1 MGPMP
6 NANNGM
12 SSRKRTASRV
22 DEEEND
28 QRKRERETR
37 VVARFE
43 NMTKDDTEHAFEV
56 VCRKWSLVRTG
67 ATFQDI
73 VDNAFQ
79 NFGFDITDTFVQE
92 DRNGTHGLSLLDER
106 IHDSEMEVLAIYH
119 KMREHEMLHDQL
131 THDRIQSV
139 LGQVYYSK
147 RLVLSTYQGL
157 RGVVNAQHRQDGTE
171 NPVEMSDK
179 QLDQSLGAWSL
190 RFRWIDDD
198 IVPYQ
203 RLLLFMLDKA
213 VDRNFRRQGDMCF
226 EPIVVNGHNTHA
238 WRAVCTIKEWI
249 YRETSKETNYDQ
261 WHWLTANANNPKTLE
276 HHLTNCIDYSF
287 PVLKKDRS
295 TFAFTNGVYRARENT
310 FHPYTDNTLSPDIAA
325 CKFFDQDFP
334 VDDHQLD
341 DPRDI
346 PTRAFQ
352 SIMDY
357 QGWGEDVQTWMYIM
371 LGRVLYN
378 LNELDGWQVIPF
390 MAGVANCGKSTI
402 TLKIAKQFYMD
413 VDTGTLSNNIETKFG
428 LSQFYNKLLFVAP
441 EIKSDLRI
449 EQAEF
454 QSIVSGEDITIN
466 VKNRTAF
473 STQWKV
479 PGILAGN
486 EVPSWADNSGSIQ
499 RRIVLF
505 DFPKAVVNGDMKLA
519 DKLQDEM
526 PSIMLKCNR
535 LYLDAVEKW
544 SSENIWTVLPS
555 YFLGTRNDLAA
566 TTNVLEAFV
575 TSDMVALDKNGYMSL
590 EDFKMSLRTF
600 ATANNYAV
608 KRFTKE
614 FFRGVFDKYG
624 ITKVREER
632 MYNGR
637 LVTREYLDGVSAQ
650 HTQSGNN
657 TMLG

>member
-1 MGPMP
+1 
-6 NANNGM
+6 
-12 SSRKRTASRV
+12 
-22 DEEEND
+22 
-28 QRKRERETR
+28 
-37 VVARFE
+37 
-43 NMTKDDTEHAFEV
+43 
-56 VCRKWSLVRTG
+56 
-67 ATFQDI
+67 
-73 VDNAFQ
+73 
-79 NFGFDITDTFVQE
+79 
-92 DRNGTHGLSLLDER
+92 
-106 IHDSEMEVLAIYH
+106 
-119 KMREHEMLHDQL
+119 
-131 THDRIQSV
+131 
-139 LGQVYYSK
+139 
-147 RLVLSTYQGL
+147 
-157 RGVVNAQHRQDGTE
+157 
-171 NPVEMSDK
+171 MSDQ

-213 VDRNFRRQGDMCF
+213 VDRNYRRQGDMCF
-226 EPIVVNGHNTHA
+226 EPIVVDGHNTHA
-238 WRAVCTIKEWI
+238 WRPVCTIKEWI
-249 YRETSKETNYDQ
+249 YRETTKETNYDQ

-295 TFAFTNGVYRARENT
+295 TFAFNNGVYRARENT
-310 FHPYTDNTLSPDIAA
+310 FHPFTNSTLSLDIAA
-325 CKFFDQDFP
+325 CKYFDQEFP
-334 VDDHQLD
+334 VEYHQLED
-341 DPRDI
+341 ARDI
-346 PTRAFQ
+346 PTPTFQ

-357 QGWGEDVQTWMYIM
+357 QGWEQDVQTWMYIM
-371 LGRVLYN
+371 LGRLLYN
-378 LNELDGWQVIPF
+378 LNDLDGWQVIPF
-390 MAGVANCGKSTI
+390 CSGTASTGKSTI
-402 TLKIAKQFYMD
+402 VLKVAKQFYMD
-413 VDTGTLSNNIETKFG
+413 VDVGTLSNNIETKFG

-473 STQWKV
+473 STQWTV

-519 DKLQDEM
+519 DKLQAEM
-526 PSIMLKCNR
+526 PSILLKCNR
-535 LYLDAVEKW
+535 LYLDAVAKW
-544 SSENIWTVLPS
+544 STENIWTVLPA
-555 YFLGTRNDLAA
+555 YFLSTRNELAA

-575 TSDMVALDKNGYMSL
+575 TSEQVVLDKNGYMTMD
-590 EDFKMSLRTF
+590 DFKMALRTF
-600 ATANNYAV
+600 ATANNYTV

-632 MYNGR
+632 LYNGR
-637 LVTREYLDGVSAQ
+637 SLTRDFLDGVTLQ
-650 HTQSGNN
+650 DTRGGG
-657 TMLG
+657 TDMLG